1 MVLWASSFVALK
13 LAFRDYDPM
22 LVIFGRMAVASL
34 CFLPFVPR
42 FRGGSSIRVQDLKP
56 LLGMALCEPCLY
68 FIFEAKALT
77 LTTASQ
83 AGMITSL
90 LPLMVAVS
98 ARWILKEVLSAQAT
112 LGLFVAVAGACWLS
126 LTGEPSQA
134 APHPALGNL
143 LEFLAMVCATGYT
156 IYLKRLT
163 HRYSPLLLTA
173 IQAWVGAVFFFP
185 VLLFPHTIWPHR
197 FPWPATLA
205 VVYLGAVITLGAY
218 GLYNFGV
225 SRIPAAHA
233 SSFINL
239 IPVLTIA
246 MGWLLLGERF
256 TAAQYLAAA
265 LVFAGIFLSQR
276 EKGISRRNARSADS
290 G

>member
-34 CFLPFVPR
+34 CFLPFVPC
-42 FRGGSSIRVQDLKP
+42 FRGGSPIRAQDLKP

-77 LTTASQ
+77 FTTASQ
-83 AGMITSL
+83 AGMITAL

-98 ARWILKEVLSAQAT
+98 ARWILKEVLSTQAT
-112 LGLFVAVAGACWLS
+112 LGLIVAVAGACWLS
-126 LTGEPSQA
+126 LAGKPSPA
-134 APHPALGNL
+134 APQPALGNL

-163 HRYSPLLLTA
+163 LRYRPLLLTA
-173 IQAWVGAVFFFP
+173 IQAWVGAIFFLPALFFP
-185 VLLFPHTIWPHR
+185 DTVWPQR

-225 SRIPAAHA
+225 SRIPAAQA
-233 SSFINL
+233 SSFVNL
-239 IPVLTIA
+239 IPVFTIA
-246 MGWLLLGERF
+246 MGWLVLGERF
-256 TAAQYLAAA
+256 TAGQYLAAA
-265 LVFAGIFLSQR
+265 MVFAGIFLSQT
-276 EKGISRRNARSADS
+276 ENGIPRRNPRRTGSS
-290 G
+290 